1 MNLKAGNSAKNM
13 NPIICADFP
22 EPDVIRVGDT
32 YYMICATMH
41 FFPGGT
47 LLKSYDLVHWEIAA
61 HVFERLDDTPAEQ
74 LEGEQ
79 SIYGKGM
86 WAASLRYHKDTLI
99 ANYSIYNTL
108 VVSAPEIRGL
118 WDFTLIPATEVTD
131 ETGAVT
137 KNRSVYSTGTCSM
150 MIKTEDETVRQNAW
164 TFMKWWAQTD
174 TQVRF
179 GRELEAL
186 LGSSARYA
194 TANREAF
201 DQLAWSA
208 DDVEVLEEQW
218 KSAVGFREVAGGYY
232 TGRHIVNA
240 VRKVINEKEDPRE
253 TILDYA
259 ITINDELIKKRTEFG
274 LPTD

>member
-1 MNLKAGNSAKNM
+1 MHLLTYTSFFNDYGMPTEYDFVSRFRSGQM
-13 NPIICADFP
+13 PI
-22 EPDVIRVGDT
+22 G
-32 YYMICATMH
+32 
-41 FFPGGT
+41 
-47 LLKSYDLVHWEIAA
+47 
-61 HVFERLDDTPAEQ
+61 
-74 LEGEQ
+74 
-79 SIYGKGM
+79 
-86 WAASLRYHKDTLI
+86 I